1 MATPGEKLATSL
13 EVLNQLEHR
22 NVIRSSQISRVHRE
36 RLVQNGYLMEVAKGW
51 YVITRPSIN
60 DGSSTPWFALYWTF
74 ISVYLN
80 DRFGED
86 YCLSAES
93 SLQLHTGSTIAPSQL
108 VAIVKTKGTQQLKL
122 PFETSLLIYSDHKN
136 FPANRSTLNNLWVM
150 SLPAALC
157 KVAPAF
163 FKQNPPT
170 AELALR
176 MVRDSSDILRI
187 LLESGSISAAARLV
201 GAYRFLGFKQ
211 IAENIVRS
219 MEASGYTIK
228 ETNPFNNPTSFL
240 AAGKRIQSPYVGRI
254 EFLWESMRD
263 FVLDNFPAPPGIP
276 TDHQKHLQ
284 EIEEIYSNDAY
295 NSLSIEGYQVTPTLI
310 EQVRNGTW
318 NPDSSENDRLHK
330 EALAAK
336 GYNLAFKSVKESI
349 SKILTGSNPGEIVS
363 NDHQLWYSQM
373 FSPSVQAGI
382 LKPSELAG
390 YRNQPVYIKG
400 SQHVPL
406 PYSSVLDCMESL
418 FRLLS
423 DEPHPGV
430 RAILGHF
437 LFVFIHPYMDGNGR
451 IGRFLM
457 NTMLASGGYP
467 WTVVRMKHRKDYMD
481 SLEAAA
487 AKGNILD
494 FTQFICKEMAAPHQ
508 GSETLSPLT
517 KG

>member
-13 EVLNQLEHR
+13 EVLNQLEHK

-36 RLVQNGYLMEVAKGW
+36 RLVQNGYLMEVVKGW

-60 DGSSTPWFALYWTF
+60 DGSSTPWFASYWTF
-74 ISVYLN
+74 VTAYLN

-86 YCLSAES
+86 YCLSSES
-93 SLQLHTGSTIAPSQL
+93 SLQVHTGSTIVPTQL
-108 VAIVKTKGTQQLKL
+108 IVIVKAKGTQQLKL
-122 PFETSLLIYSDHKN
+122 PFETSLLIYSDPKN
-136 FPANRSTLNNLWVM
+136 FPEYRSTLNNLWIM
-150 SLPAALC
+150 DLPAALC
-157 KVAPAF
+157 RVAPSF
-163 FKQNPPT
+163 FKQNPST

-176 MVRDSSDILRI
+176 MVRDSSDILRV
-187 LLESGSISAAARLV
+187 LLESGSISAAARLA
-201 GAYRFLGFKQ
+201 GAYRVLGFDRTAEQ
-211 IAENIVRS
+211 IIRS
-219 MEASGYTIK
+219 MEASGYPIK
-228 ETNPFNNPTSFL
+228 ETDPFESPTSFL
-240 AAGKRIQSPYVGRI
+240 AAGKRILSPYVGRI
-254 EFLWESMRD
+254 EFLWGAMRD
-263 FVLDNFPAPPGIP
+263 IVLENFPEPPGMP
-276 TDHQKHLQ
+276 TDHQKYLQ

-295 NSLSIEGYQVTPTLI
+295 NSLSIEGYQVTPALI
-310 EQVRNGTW
+310 EQVRSGTW
-318 NPDSSENDRLHK
+318 NPDSREDDRHHRD
-330 EALAAK
+330 ALAAK
-336 GYNLAFKSVKESI
+336 GYDLAFKAVKESI
-349 SKILTGSNPGEIVS
+349 SKILAGSSPGNVVS
-363 NDHQLWYSQM
+363 NDHQFWYSQM

-418 FRLLS
+418 FSLLS
-423 DEPHPGV
+423 EEPHPGV

-467 WTVVRMKHRKDYMD
+467 WTVIRMEHRRSYMD
-481 SLEAAA
+481 SLEEAS

-494 FTQFICKEMAAPHQ
+494 FTQFICQEMTAE
-508 GSETLSPLT
+508 GS
-517 KG
+517 